1 MNPLLKRRSFLHHTV
16 TAGAIASASP
26 LISATNRDSHSIS
39 QTSDINIVG
48 PKSGYTPEIGT
59 LVSMMN
65 WMRDVVVRDIRGLST
80 RELDFLHDDD
90 ANTIGGMLWHL
101 AATERFYQIN
111 TFDGRHWEGLSSSD
125 DAKWSAASNLGNR
138 GRRQIRGYDID
149 FYLELLE
156 NVREFSLAEL
166 KKKDDDWLTIVDDD
180 FWSTPTNNYC
190 KWFHVVEHES
200 NHNGQIRF
208 LKKRVS

>member
-1 MNPLLKRRSFLHHTV
+1 MITSHPRRKFLSQSV
-16 TAGAIASASP
+16 QAGAVVGTTILTGASIKEAPSE
-26 LISATNRDSHSIS
+26 T
-39 QTSDINIVG
+39 QVSDINIVG
-48 PKSGYTPEIGT
+48 PKAGYTPEVGT

-65 WMRDVVVRDIRGLST
+65 WMRDIIVRDVRDLSMK
-80 RELDFLHDDD
+80 ELDFLHDDE

-111 TFDGRHWEGLSSSD
+111 TFDGDHWQGLSSTD
-125 DAKWSAASNLGNR
+125 EGKWDADSNLGNR
-138 GRRQIRGYDID
+138 GRRQIKGYDID

-156 NVREFSLAEL
+156 NVRNFSLKEMA
-166 KKKDDDWLTIVDDD
+166 KRDDAWLEIIDDN

-208 LKKRVS
+208 LKKRVV